1 MMHPKAWKILVSREL
16 QYNLRDAKFE
26 KLMFLRRRAKM
37 FKNSCSVRSKNKKK
51 KKKIFKYQ
59 QVELF
64 KLSSSLKNYNT
75 HILYLPMINMP
86 IDDE

>member
-37 FKNSCSVRSKNKKK
+37 FKNSFSVRSKKK
-51 KKKIFKYQ
+51 KKKKKK
-59 QVELF
+59 E
-64 KLSSSLKNYNT
+64 KLAKGNYLNF
-75 HILYLPMINMP
+75 PAR
-86 IDDE
+86 